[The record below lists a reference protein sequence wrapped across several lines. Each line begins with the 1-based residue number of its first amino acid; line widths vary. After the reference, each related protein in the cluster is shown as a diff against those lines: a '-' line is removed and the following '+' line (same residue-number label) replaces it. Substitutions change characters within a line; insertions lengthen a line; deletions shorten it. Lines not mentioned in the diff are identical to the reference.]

1 MKSLKQAFKGKTSL
15 FIAHRLATIVDAD
28 IIYVLGNGRVL
39 ESGTHAELLSMPGS
53 KYAQLWNS
61 QNRFGVSEPRERK
74 PREEEVSAD
83 ELLLL
88 DLDKCCGSANCNR

>member
-1 MKSLKQAFKGKTSL
+1 MKSLKEAFKGKTSL

-28 IIYVLGNGRVL
+28 IIYVLENGRVL
-39 ESGTHAELLSMPGS
+39 ESGTHPQLLGTPGS

-61 QNRFGVSEPRERK
+61 QNRFGVVEPRQRT
-74 PREEEVSAD
+74 PEED
-83 ELLLL
+83 ELSAELLEL